1 MNYIYVN
8 EISVCAWLDELLLL
22 VEATYL
28 NVNFYCNT
36 VLYSD

>member
-8 EISVCAWLDELLLL
+8 EILVNAWLNKLLL

-36 VLYSD
+36 YMNKKS